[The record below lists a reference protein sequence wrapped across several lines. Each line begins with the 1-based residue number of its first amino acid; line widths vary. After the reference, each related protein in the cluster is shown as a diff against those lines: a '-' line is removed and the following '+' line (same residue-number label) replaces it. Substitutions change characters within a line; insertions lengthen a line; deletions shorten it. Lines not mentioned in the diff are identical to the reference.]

1 MEEKINKILREYT
14 NCFKDM
20 DCSPLK
26 ASQFKIRFDFNN
38 KNLFGSLIF
47 MDRAIYKQRKILK
60 ELSNLYQDNK
70 ENLQELRQRLLNV
83 HKEIFKV
90 LQQDFRID
98 QCWVDPKTDQI
109 EYLEY

>member
-1 MEEKINKILREYT
+1 MEEKINSILRSYT
-14 NCFKDM
+14 NCFKDL
-20 DCSPLK
+20 DCSPL
-26 ASQFKIRFDFNN
+26 AAGEFVISFDMDNN
-38 KNLFGSLIF
+38 KLFGSLIN
-47 MDRAIYKQRKILK
+47 MDRKIYKQRKILK

-98 QCWVDPKTDQI
+98 QCWVDPETDQI
-109 EYLEY
+109 EYLGI